1 MPNQIIFLKGWLNSF
16 VLSLYT
22 LNHQTFNFYI
32 LAGYNFN
39 DLMIYL
45 MNLIPALL
53 TLEISTV

>member
-16 VLSLYT
+16 VLFLYT
-22 LNHQTFNFYI
+22 LSHQTLNFNI

-53 TLEISTV
+53 TFEVSTV